1 MSGDIGYTKTTNAY
15 SSGRHWLEKGR
26 LGAGKVLGHSLH
38 VDILIE
44 ISGSYRSTFCHA
56 SRSRAPYLMCS
67 TAEEDRVALSSQRL
81 RRQIDL
87 KFLGKLEAT
96 CTSDVEVPKRRIES
110 YA

>member
-1 MSGDIGYTKTTNAY
+1 
-15 SSGRHWLEKGR
+15 
-26 LGAGKVLGHSLH
+26 
-38 VDILIE
+38 
-44 ISGSYRSTFCHA
+44 
-56 SRSRAPYLMCS
+56 MCS